1 MLCLPMFLM
10 AQESPSYRMV
20 ELVYIKVKSG
30 MNAKFEAGIKAHNDK
45 YHQEGKYESSLY
57 SIATGNEAGWYVWT
71 MGPGTFTDLDNR
83 PGEGAHEDDW
93 NKLVEPYVAEYGRVE
108 YWRWNEKM
116 SHRVENDAKMIQ
128 IWWVDV
134 NRGEYYRFKNFME
147 KIKAVNEKNNRAISV
162 YDNEFNQNDGR
173 DIAMVW
179 PIENWAAMDKDDWKI
194 RDAYEAEYGEGSWE
208 LAIEEWKDAMG
219 GMKQEIWREL

>member
-1 MLCLPMFLM
+1 
-10 AQESPSYRMV
+10 
-20 ELVYIKVKSG
+20 
-30 MNAKFEAGIKAHNDK
+30 
-45 YHQEGKYESSLY
+45 
-57 SIATGNEAGWYVWT
+57 
-71 MGPGTFTDLDNR
+71 
-83 PGEGAHEDDW
+83 
-93 NKLVEPYVAEYGRVE
+93 
-108 YWRWNEKM
+108 
-116 SHRVENDAKMIQ
+116 MIQ

-179 PIENWAAMDKDDWKI
+179 PLENWAAMDKDDWKI